1 MYPWFP
7 LKTTSQHIIMNT
19 LNKISNFIGKTFSL
33 WAALFAGI
41 AFFAPDT
48 FKWVGP
54 YIPWLLGVIMFGMGL
69 TLKPSDFDILF
80 KHPKA
85 VIIGVIAQFAIMP
98 ATAYLLA
105 KLLNLP
111 TEIAVGV
118 ILVGCCPGGTASN
131 VITYLARGNV
141 ALSVAVT
148 SVSTLI
154 SPLLTPAIFLML
166 AGEMLEIQA
175 GGMLMSIVKMVLLP
189 IVLGL
194 IVHKV
199 LGNKTEKLTDALPL
213 VSVAAIVLIIGAVVG
228 ASKGKI
234 IESGLLIFTVVV
246 LHNGIGYLLGFFAAK
261 WTGLPYDAQKTLAI
275 EVGMQNSGLGAALA
289 AAHFA
294 AAPVVAVPSA
304 LFSVW
309 HNISGSLLA
318 TYWAAKA
325 DKNKES

>member
-1 MYPWFP
+1 M
-7 LKTTSQHIIMNT
+7 SI
-19 LNKISNFIGKTFSL
+19 LNKISNFIGKKFSL

-41 AFFAPDT
+41 AFSAPDT

-54 YIPWLLGVIMFGMGL
+54 YIPWLLGIIMFGMGL

-80 KHPKA
+80 KRPKA

-111 TEIAVGV
+111 AEIAVGV

-131 VITYLARGNV
+131 VMTYLARGNV

-175 GGMLMSIVKMVLLP
+175 GSMLMSIVKMVLFP

-213 VSVAAIVLIIGAVVG
+213 VSVAAIVLIIGA
-228 ASKGKI
+228 
-234 IESGLLIFTVVV
+234 VVV